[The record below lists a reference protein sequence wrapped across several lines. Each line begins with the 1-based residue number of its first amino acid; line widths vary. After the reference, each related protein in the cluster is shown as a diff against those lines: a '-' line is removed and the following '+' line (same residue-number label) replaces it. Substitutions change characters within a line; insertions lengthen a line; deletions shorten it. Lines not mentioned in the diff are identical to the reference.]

1 MLGESD
7 SLMVRYVL
15 DTNSVSALIR
25 FNPNVVSALRGLPI
39 TSVCISVIT
48 EAELVFG
55 LAKRPE
61 ATRLHAAVHDFFA
74 AR

>member
-1 MLGESD
+1 
-7 SLMVRYVL
+7 MVRYVL
-15 DTNSVSALIR
+15 DTNVVSALIR
-25 FNPNVVSALRGLPI
+25 LNSNVVAALRGLPI

>member
-1 MLGESD
+1 
-7 SLMVRYVL
+7 MVRYVL
-15 DTNSVSALIR
+15 HTNTVSALIR
-25 FNPNVVSALRGLPI
+25 LNPNVVSALRGLPI

>member
-1 MLGESD
+1 
-7 SLMVRYVL
+7 MVRYVL
-15 DTNSVSALIR
+15 DTNTVSALIR
-25 FNPNVVSALRGLPI
+25 LNPNVVSALRGLPI

-48 EAELVFG
+48 EAERLFG
-55 LAKRPE
+55 VAKRPE